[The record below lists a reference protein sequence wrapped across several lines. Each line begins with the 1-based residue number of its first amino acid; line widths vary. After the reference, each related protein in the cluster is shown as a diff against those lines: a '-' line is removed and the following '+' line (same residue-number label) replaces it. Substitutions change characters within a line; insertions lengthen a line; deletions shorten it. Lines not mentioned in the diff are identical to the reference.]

1 MEVNQQ
7 RDDEI
12 ELDLVEIFQLM
23 ISKMGI
29 IILSGICLALV
40 AIVGTK
46 LFVTPQYQSVT
57 KMYVLSKQNNDT
69 LTNSDLQMST
79 LLTQDYAE
87 LIQSRTVT
95 ETVIAELGLNMKH
108 ENLLAKMEVV
118 TSSNNR
124 IITIKV
130 LDEDPM
136 MARDIANAIRN
147 TAAAH
152 IKNVMDSEAVN
163 VVDEANIPDH
173 KYSPSI
179 MKNGVIAGF
188 LGCCIA
194 VALLLIQ
201 FLINDTIKTS
211 EDVERY
217 LGLGV
222 LGTIPVAQ
230 NEKKKKKTKKAAK
243 AKRR

>member
-95 ETVIAELGLNMKH
+95 ETVIAELGLDMKH
-108 ENLLAKMEVV
+108 EDLLNKMEVV
-118 TSSNNR
+118 TASDNR

-152 IKNVMDSEAVN
+152 IKNVMDSEVVN
-163 VVDEANIPDH
+163 VVDEANIPDQ
-173 KYSPSI
+173 KYSPST

-194 VALLLIQ
+194 VAFLLIQ
-201 FLINDTIKTS
+201 YLTNDTIKTS

-230 NEKKKKKTKKAAK
+230 NEKKKTKKAAK